1 MSDGCSSG
9 PVVLTLAGPRPFLLV
24 LVLHCPGRVR
34 FFEIL
39 AIVPLLSSK
48 IFLNTHIHKF
58 SKCRV
63 SRGKFAQAKVPSI
76 SIFHGAFSPRLVNGN
91 LVVPLSCLWEKPV
104 VQSAVEEK
112 NETFSGAPCY
122 GEKPVVQYIQSWGG
136 NCCLFW

>member
-48 IFLNTHIHKF
+48 ISAGYIFVFFFNSILSGF
-58 SKCRV
+58 FQDEV
-63 SRGKFAQAKVPSI
+63 SINI
-76 SIFHGAFSPRLVNGN
+76 SHWI
-91 LVVPLSCLWEKPV
+91 
-104 VQSAVEEK
+104 
-112 NETFSGAPCY
+112 
-122 GEKPVVQYIQSWGG
+122 
-136 NCCLFW
+136 